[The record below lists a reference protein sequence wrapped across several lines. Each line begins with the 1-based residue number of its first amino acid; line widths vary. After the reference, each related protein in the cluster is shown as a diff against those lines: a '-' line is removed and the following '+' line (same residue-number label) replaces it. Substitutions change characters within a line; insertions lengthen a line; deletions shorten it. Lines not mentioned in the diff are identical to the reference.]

1 MAIYSDFLKISA
13 NLVAKETRT
22 QFAGSILGRLWWV
35 FGPFLQMGLYAL
47 VFGLILKSRPLVGG
61 MEVPYVV
68 YLCTGLLP
76 WTVWSSFLARAPQL
90 FIDNAHYIKKIRIP
104 KFVFVLQSAAV
115 AALPFL
121 VTLPLFLGLALLL
134 GAIPTW
140 FGVLSYVG
148 VTLMGL
154 ALCMGIAML
163 LAYLNVFLRDV
174 GQLVPFVVQVLFW
187 SLPIC
192 YAQQNITGSLKE
204 VLQLNPFSGL
214 VNLAH
219 AAFLK
224 GTLSSRDDLLHV
236 AVMMS
241 LSWAIGLFI
250 AYRTDKWVVD
260 EL

>member
-1 MAIYSDFLKISA
+1 LYKFREALQITIH
-13 NLVAKETRT
+13 LVAKEVRT

-61 MEVPYVV
+61 IEVPYVV
-68 YLCTGLLP
+68 YLCAGLLP

-104 KFVFVLQSAAV
+104 KFVFVVQSSAV

-121 VTLPLFLGLALLL
+121 VTLPLFLGLAVIL
-134 GAIPTW
+134 GAVPT
-140 FGVLSYVG
+140 FMGVLGYTV
-148 VTLMGL
+148 VTLTGL
-154 ALCMGIAML
+154 LLCMGIVML

-174 GQLVPFVVQVLFW
+174 GQLVPFLVQVLFW

-192 YAQQNITGSLKE
+192 YAQQNIAGGLKE

-219 AAFLK
+219 AAFIK
-224 GTLSSRDDLLHV
+224 GTLSSREDLLHV
-236 AVMMS
+236 VAMIS
-241 LSWAIGLFI
+241 LSWLVGLFV
-250 AYRTDKWVVD
+250 AHRTDKWVVD

>member
-1 MAIYSDFLKISA
+1 
-13 NLVAKETRT
+13 
-22 QFAGSILGRLWWV
+22 
-35 FGPFLQMGLYAL
+35 MGLYAL

-61 MEVPYVV
+61 IEVPYVV
-68 YLCTGLLP
+68 YLCAGLLP

-104 KFVFVLQSAAV
+104 KFVFVVQSSAV

-121 VTLPLFLGLALLL
+121 VTLPLFLGLAVIL
-134 GAIPTW
+134 GAVPT
-140 FGVLSYVG
+140 FMGVLGYTV
-148 VTLMGL
+148 VTLTGL
-154 ALCMGIAML
+154 LLCMGIVML

-174 GQLVPFVVQVLFW
+174 GQLVPFLVQVLFW

-192 YAQQNITGSLKE
+192 YAQQNIAGGLKE

-219 AAFLK
+219 AAFIK
-224 GTLSSRDDLLHV
+224 GTLSSREDLLHV
-236 AVMMS
+236 VAMIS
-241 LSWAIGLFI
+241 LSWLVGLFV
-250 AYRTDKWVVD
+250 AHRTDKWVVD